1 MKNRSQ
7 MSSSRVANLSA
18 AAAIIERQRRNRGKP
33 LSRSPRAI
41 DLVHE
46 NLDVIKQLR
55 DADYRQEDA
64 VLLLLDLGNDAHKPD
79 TLRKAIAAALGPWV
93 QTKQEPTTGSTAEA
107 IVSESAKD
115 ARPTEEGPE
124 ETHAPARAIFS
135 EEDVL

>member
-1 MKNRSQ
+1 
-7 MSSSRVANLSA
+7 MSSTRVADLSA

-41 DLVHE
+41 DLVHD

-93 QTKQEPTTGSTAEA
+93 QASRLPMAEPIKSNEA
-107 IVSESAKD
+107 MD
-115 ARPTEEGPE
+115 ARPRKEASERPD
-124 ETHAPARAIFS
+124 APARPTFS